1 MTHLSVE
8 SGKPALIL
16 ETLLLLLLLLMLM
29 LIDADVDVVV
39 DVVVVKPINDVYVL

>member
-16 ETLLLLLLLLMLM
+16 ETLLLLLLMLM

>member
-16 ETLLLLLLLLMLM
+16 ETLLLLM
-29 LIDADVDVVV
+29 LIDVDVVV
-39 DVVVVKPINDVYVL
+39 DVVVVKPINDVYVLW